1 MKRSNRL
8 SIKTSF
14 QLIQGLILLLLVVL
28 VFQSIVFWRACQRGS
43 QATNGLEQEGLPS
56 LRLLAS
62 LQENLAV
69 YRLHS
74 FEIMFAQD
82 KDRPAKLAETDAVQQ
97 RNADII
103 GQLKQLYPEG
113 EGHQHVVALTASL
126 DGYVETM
133 GRIRATL
140 DKDFAGAMKIL
151 DQEVPAK
158 VADLNAAAEQVKTY
172 CTGVANERTGLTV
185 ASLQAPID
193 FIEVG
198 TPLTVKH
205 SSHCFLG
212 PVEWDRMGDISYGLW
227 LHVAPGT
234 DRLVGDI
241 RGDGVVSVAY
251 DGGTLVLK
259 AREAPKLGREPYTPL
274 VPWGQTA
281 YFDLN
286 ADSLAQLARSRQLQ
300 LILRGADSNPV
311 VFDPGGPTSVTLK
324 TFASSRGITVD

>member
-1 MKRSNRL
+1 MNN
-8 SIKTSF
+8 
-14 QLIQGLILLLLVVL
+14 
-28 VFQSIVFWRACQRGS
+28 W
-43 QATNGLEQEGLPS
+43 LPPV
-56 LRLLAS
+56 
-62 LQENLAV
+62 LAV
-69 YRLHS
+69 CALLT
-74 FEIMFAQD
+74 AC
-82 KDRPAKLAETDAVQQ
+82 AGDAV
-97 RNADII
+97 RPTVE
-103 GQLKQLYPEG
+103 K
-113 EGHQHVVALTASL
+113 L
-126 DGYVETM
+126 D
-133 GRIRATL
+133 
-140 DKDFAGAMKIL
+140 
-151 DQEVPAK
+151 
-158 VADLNAAAEQVKTY
+158 
-172 CTGVANERTGLTV
+172 ERTGLTV